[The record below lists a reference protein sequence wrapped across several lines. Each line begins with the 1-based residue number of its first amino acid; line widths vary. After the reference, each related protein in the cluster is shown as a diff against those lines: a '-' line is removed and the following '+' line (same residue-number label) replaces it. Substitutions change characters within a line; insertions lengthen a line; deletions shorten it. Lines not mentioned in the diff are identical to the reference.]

1 MTVTEN
7 LAFGLKNIGVAADE
21 IARRIEEAARIL
33 EIGHLLQRK
42 PGQLSDAELLAV
54 LLRNGLA
61 GLNAVDLARSLIS
74 EFGGLRNLLC
84 APRNQVC
91 RLPGVGPVKYAQLQA
106 AAELARRVA
115 QENLQ
120 RGQVLTNPDLTR
132 DYLMRQL
139 ADRSYEVFAVLL
151 LDSQHR
157 VIQFVELF
165 RGTIDSASVYPR
177 EVVSLVL
184 EKKAA
189 AVIVCHNHPSGIAE
203 PSQADRRIT
212 ERLKNALATIDVSLL
227 DHMVVGDREIVSF
240 AERGWIN

>member
-1 MTVTEN
+1 MGISDWPVGEGPRDK
-7 LAFGLKNIGVAADE
+7 LLLKGVDS
-21 IARRIEEAARIL
+21 
-33 EIGHLLQRK
+33 
-42 PGQLSDAELLAV
+42 LSDAELLAV
-54 LLRNGLA
+54 LLRVGLK
-61 GLNAVDLARSLIS
+61 GQSAVTLARDAIIHFGSL
-74 EFGGLRNLLC
+74 RALL
-84 APRNQVC
+84 AASQQQVC
-91 RLPGVGPVKYAQLQA
+91 ELKGMGPVKYAQLQA
-106 AAELARRVA
+106 AMELSRRISK
-115 QENLQ
+115 ENLK
-120 RGQVLTNPDLTR
+120 RGKILSNPDLTR

-139 ADRSYEVFAVLL
+139 ADRAYEVFGVLL

-212 ERLKNALATIDVSLL
+212 ERLKHALLTIDVSLL
-227 DHMVVGDREIVSF
+227 DHIVIGDNYCVSF
-240 AERGWIN
+240 AERGWID

>member
-1 MTVTEN
+1 MGIKDWPQGAGPREK
-7 LAFGLKNIGVAADE
+7 LLLKGA
-21 IARRIEEAARIL
+21 
-33 EIGHLLQRK
+33 GH
-42 PGQLSDAELLAV
+42 LSDAELLAV

-61 GLNAVDLARSLIS
+61 GQNAVDLAREMINQ
-74 EFGGLRNLLC
+74 FGGLRSLLT
-84 APRNQVC
+84 ASKAQVC
-91 RLPGVGPVKYAQLQA
+91 KLAGVGPVKYAQLQA
-106 AAELARRVA
+106 AAEISKRIAH
-115 QENLQ
+115 ENLH
-120 RGQVLTNPDLTR
+120 RGQILTNPDLTR

-139 ADRSYEVFAVLL
+139 ADRSYEVFALLL
-151 LDSQHR
+151 LDTQHR

-212 ERLKNALATIDVSLL
+212 ERIKNALATIDVSLL
-227 DHMVVGDREIVSF
+227 DHMVVGDQEIVSF
-240 AERGWIN
+240 AERGWIV

>member
-1 MTVTEN
+1 MGIKDWPE
-7 LAFGLKNIGVAADE
+7 GEGPRDK
-21 IARRIEEAARIL
+21 
-33 EIGHLLQRK
+33 LLQK
-42 PGQLSDAELLAV
+42 GAAQLSDAELLAV
-54 LLRNGLA
+54 LLRNGVA
-61 GLNAVDLARSLIS
+61 GLNAVDLARSLIR

-120 RGQVLTNPDLTR
+120 RGQILTNPDLTR

-139 ADRSYEVFAVLL
+139 ADRPYEVFAVLL

-227 DHMVVGDREIVSF
+227 DHMVVGDQEIVSF

>member
-1 MTVTEN
+1 MGIKDWPE
-7 LAFGLKNIGVAADE
+7 GEGPRDK
-21 IARRIEEAARIL
+21 
-33 EIGHLLQRK
+33 LLTK
-42 PGQLSDAELLAV
+42 GCSSLSDAELLAV
-54 LLRNGLA
+54 LLRNGTPGESAVTLGRRLLA
-61 GLNAVDLARSLIS
+61 
-74 EFGGLRNLLC
+74 EFGGIRALFC
-84 APRNQVC
+84 APKSKVC
-91 RLPGVGPVKYAQLQA
+91 RLRGVGSVKYAQLQA
-106 AAELARRVA
+106 AAELARRIA
-115 QENLQ
+115 RENLL

-132 DYLMRQL
+132 DYLMTQL
-139 ADRSYEVFAVLL
+139 ADRPYEVFAILL

-184 EKKAA
+184 ENNAA

-240 AERGWIN
+240 AERGWIT

>member
-1 MTVTEN
+1 MGIKDWPE
-7 LAFGLKNIGVAADE
+7 GEGPRDK
-21 IARRIEEAARIL
+21 
-33 EIGHLLQRK
+33 LLQK
-42 PGQLSDAELLAV
+42 GAGQLSDAELLAV

-84 APRNQVC
+84 ASRNQVC

>member
-1 MTVTEN
+1 MAIKDWPEGEGPRDKLLVK
-7 LAFGLKNIGVAADE
+7 GAA
-21 IARRIEEAARIL
+21 
-33 EIGHLLQRK
+33 H
-42 PGQLSDAELLAV
+42 LSDAELLAV
-54 LLRNGLA
+54 LLRNGLS
-61 GLNAVDLARSLIS
+61 GLNAVDLARSLIQ
-74 EFGGLRNLLC
+74 EFGGLRSLLC
-84 APRNQVC
+84 APMHQVC

-139 ADRSYEVFAVLL
+139 ADRSYEVFAILL

>member
-1 MTVTEN
+1 MAIKDWPE
-7 LAFGLKNIGVAADE
+7 GEGPREK
-21 IARRIEEAARIL
+21 
-33 EIGHLLQRK
+33 LLRH
-42 PGQLSDAELLAV
+42 GAMQLSDAELLAV
-54 LLRNGLA
+54 LLRNGLP
-61 GLNAVDLARSLIS
+61 GQSAVALGRTMIS
-74 EFGGLRNLLC
+74 HFGGLRPLMAASQHEMC
-84 APRNQVC
+84 AIA
-91 RLPGVGPVKYAQLQA
+91 GVGAVKYAQLQA
-106 AAELARRVA
+106 AIEIGKRISK
-115 QENLQ
+115 ENLQ
-120 RGQVLTNPDLTR
+120 RGKILTDPDLTR

-139 ADRSYEVFAVLL
+139 ADRAYEVFAILL

-177 EVVSLVL
+177 EVVGLVL

-189 AVIVCHNHPSGIAE
+189 AVIVCHNHPSGVAE

-240 AERGWIN
+240 AERGWID

>member
-1 MTVTEN
+1 MGIKDWPE
-7 LAFGLKNIGVAADE
+7 GEGPRDK
-21 IARRIEEAARIL
+21 
-33 EIGHLLQRK
+33 LLQK
-42 PGQLSDAELLAV
+42 GAAYLSDAELLAV

-84 APRNQVC
+84 APKNQVC

-139 ADRSYEVFAVLL
+139 TDRSYEVFAILL

-227 DHMVVGDREIVSF
+227 DLMVVGDREIVSF

>member
-1 MTVTEN
+1 MGIKDWPE
-7 LAFGLKNIGVAADE
+7 GEGPRDK
-21 IARRIEEAARIL
+21 
-33 EIGHLLQRK
+33 LLQK
-42 PGQLSDAELLAV
+42 GAGQLSDAELLAV
-54 LLRNGLA
+54 LLRNGLT

>member
-1 MTVTEN
+1 MGIKDWPE
-7 LAFGLKNIGVAADE
+7 GEGPRDK
-21 IARRIEEAARIL
+21 
-33 EIGHLLQRK
+33 LLQK
-42 PGQLSDAELLAV
+42 GAATLSDAELLAV
-54 LLRNGLA
+54 LLRNGLT

>member
-1 MTVTEN
+1 MTIKDWPTGE
-7 LAFGLKNIGVAADE
+7 GPRDK
-21 IARRIEEAARIL
+21 
-33 EIGHLLQRK
+33 LLQK
-42 PGQLSDAELLAV
+42 GAAHLSDAELLAV
-54 LLRNGLA
+54 LLRNGLS
-61 GLNAVDLARSLIS
+61 GLNAVDLARALIQ

-84 APRNQVC
+84 APKSQVC

-115 QENLQ
+115 QENLH

-139 ADRSYEVFAVLL
+139 ADRSYEVFAILL

>member
-1 MTVTEN
+1 MGIKDWPE
-7 LAFGLKNIGVAADE
+7 GEGPRDK
-21 IARRIEEAARIL
+21 
-33 EIGHLLQRK
+33 LLQK
-42 PGQLSDAELLAV
+42 GAGQLSDAELLAV

-74 EFGGLRNLLC
+74 EVGGLRNLLC

>member
-1 MTVTEN
+1 MGIKDWPE
-7 LAFGLKNIGVAADE
+7 GEGPRDK
-21 IARRIEEAARIL
+21 
-33 EIGHLLQRK
+33 LLQK
-42 PGQLSDAELLAV
+42 GAAYLSDAELLAV

-61 GLNAVDLARSLIS
+61 RLNAVDLARSLIS

-84 APRNQVC
+84 APKNQVC

-139 ADRSYEVFAVLL
+139 TDRSYEVFAILL